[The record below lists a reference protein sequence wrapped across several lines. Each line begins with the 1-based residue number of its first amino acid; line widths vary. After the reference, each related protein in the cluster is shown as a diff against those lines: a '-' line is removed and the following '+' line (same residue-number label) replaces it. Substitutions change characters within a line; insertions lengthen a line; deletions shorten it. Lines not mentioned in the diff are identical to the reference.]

1 MRRILSET
9 RRRRWSPAL
18 LLLLPLLLAACG
30 GGPSREAVQLAGEL
44 RRTPPGPATD
54 AMADRMFDCSEV
66 DRACVTLW
74 LYRGAACARLA
85 EAPETAEGARP
96 LRRTC
101 AVEAF
106 TRARALLP
114 RDATP
119 QERQEVAIR
128 LADVHER
135 RRDRA
140 TGDARVAENAAILAA
155 VAPLRGTPAAP
166 YADHYEAGVALNRVQ
181 AGEVLPPARCAV
193 LREASRQAAGTPG
206 GPGLPPLGDR
216 LDQRRAAI
224 AAQLA
229 QEGCT

>member
-1 MRRILSET
+1 MGAAQRSKISRAS
-9 RRRRWSPAL
+9 
-18 LLLLPLLLAACG
+18 LLLLPLLLAACA
-30 GGPSREAVQLAGEL
+30 GGPPREAVQLAGEL

-54 AMADRMFDCSEV
+54 AMADRIFDCSDV

-96 LRRTC
+96 LRRNC

-140 TGDARVAENAAILAA
+140 TGAARQAENNAILAS
-155 VAPLRGTPAAP
+155 VAPLRGTPAAA
-166 YADHYEAGVALNRVQ
+166 YADHYAAGVALNRVQ
-181 AGEVLPPARCAV
+181 AGEVPPAARCAV
-193 LREASRQAAGTPG
+193 LREARDQAVGTPA

-216 LDQRRAAI
+216 PDQRRAAI

-229 QEGCT
+229 LEGCP